1 MLFAP
6 SFRPAA
12 PRCSRGLAFV
22 LAWGLILPLLAPL
35 SGCATNPATG
45 ERQLQVLSREE
56 EIAIG
61 EDAAPKF
68 LKEGGGEIPDQ
79 QIQQYVSDLGARLAA
94 VSERPDL
101 PWEFFTLDSAMIN
114 AFALPGG
121 KVFVSRGLMEKMDN
135 EAQLAGVLGHEVGHV
150 TAKHINDR
158 MAQAIGISIATAA
171 IGVAAQVSEEDW
183 VRVLGAGVG
192 VGGQLFALRFS
203 RSDELQAD
211 ALGVRYMSQID
222 YNPVGQLQLMQIL
235 DEASGGGGIEFLQ
248 THPLPSTRIERLQNL
263 IGEKYPRANET
274 GAYVF
279 AHDRFEEN
287 VLARLKKLPPAQHGQ
302 QGQTLLT
309 PELIQ
314 EHGVLVCGSGC
325 EHDHAKHDH
334 ADHHHD
340 HHHHHDHD
348 RTHGDEVPDRL
359 AAGATLAR

>member
-6 SFRPAA
+6 SPRPAAARVHRQPARPPAFRPAFRPA
-12 PRCSRGLAFV
+12 LLLAALLV
-22 LAWGLILPLLAPL
+22 LPPLAPL
-35 SGCATNPATG
+35 GGCATNPATG
-45 ERQLQVLSREE
+45 EKQLQVLSKEE
-56 EIAIG
+56 EISIG

-68 LKEGGGEIPDQ
+68 LKEGGGEIPDE
-79 QIQQYVSDLGARLAA
+79 QIQKYVSDLGARLAA

-101 PWEFFTLDSAMIN
+101 PWAFYTLDSAVIN

-158 MAQAIGISIATAA
+158 MAQALGISVATAA
-171 IGVAAQVSEEDW
+171 IGVAAQVSEEEW

-192 VGGQLFALRFS
+192 VGGQLFALKFS

-235 DEASGGGGIEFLQ
+235 KRASGGGGIELLQ
-248 THPLPSTRIERLQNL
+248 THPLPSTRIDRLENL
-263 IGEKYPRANET
+263 IGEKYPRADET

-279 AHDRFEEN
+279 GHDRFEKN
-287 VLARLKKLPPAQHGQ
+287 VLARLEKLPPAKHGQ
-302 QGQTLLT
+302 QGQALLT

-314 EHGVLVCGSGC
+314 EHGVLVCGGGPAGFC
-325 EHDHAKHDH
+325 A
-334 ADHHHD
+334 A
-340 HHHHHDHD
+340 
-348 RTHGDEVPDRL
+348 L
-359 AAGATLAR
+359 AAA